1 MKTNV
6 SKRKIFTFFLSVALS
21 ATVAYYGQ
29 PVISGKSDAINV
41 LVTIYSVLAGILIA
55 IITLI
60 GDPSVLDTDGSW
72 RRTYL
77 SSKLPKVR
85 LLRLKLLFQTYLLT
99 LLFVFLAYLIPKESF
114 PTTKIWAERCLVF
127 FAAVALLSSFRLPGA
142 VVEVQRSRLDKKILE
157 QRKKDGISTPE
168 SID

>member
-1 MKTNV
+1 MNKKV
-6 SKRKIFTFFLSVALS
+6 SYGKIATFFLSVAIS
-21 ATVAYYGQ
+21 AAAAYYGQ
-29 PVISGKSDAINV
+29 PFISGKTDAINV

-85 LLRLKLLFQTYLLT
+85 LLRLKLLFQAYLLT
-99 LLFVFLAYLIPKESF
+99 LLFVFLSYLVPKDIFPILRIWTERSF
-114 PTTKIWAERCLVF
+114 VF
-127 FAAVALLSSFRLPGA
+127 FATFALLSSFRLPGA
-142 VVEVQRSRLDKKILE
+142 VVEVQRARLDKKITE
-157 QRKKDGISTPE
+157 QRKKDGIS
-168 SID
+168 

>member
-1 MKTNV
+1 MKTKV
-6 SKRKIFTFFLSVALS
+6 SKRKILTFFLSIALS
-21 ATVAYYGQ
+21 AVVAYYGQ
-29 PVISGKSDAINV
+29 PAISGKSDAINV

-60 GDPSVLDTDGSW
+60 GDPSILDTDGSW

-99 LLFVFLAYLIPKESF
+99 LLFVFIAYLIPKDTF
-114 PTTKIWAERCLVF
+114 PLAKVWTERCLVF
-127 FAAVALLSSFRLPGA
+127 FAAIALLSSFRLPGA
-142 VVEVQRSRLDKKILE
+142 VIEVQRSRLDKKILE

-168 SID
+168 SKG